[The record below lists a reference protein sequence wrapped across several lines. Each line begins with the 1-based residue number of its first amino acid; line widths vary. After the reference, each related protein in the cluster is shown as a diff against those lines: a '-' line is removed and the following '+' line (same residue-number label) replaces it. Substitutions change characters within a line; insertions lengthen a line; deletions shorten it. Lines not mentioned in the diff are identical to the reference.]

1 MKDIAIYWL
10 AFFNRSFMTKF
21 RLSCCGWRREIK
33 VCWQV
38 LRVNLSFLKFGH
50 LRRCKLYGQ
59 VYLPCEWIK
68 RNGRTCLFAGQV
80 FRSTYFCC
88 WNHVAADFEFFVLS
102 TLEKYHQI
110 PFSGPWSATYD
121 LDWIKLRK
129 TKSDGLCFRRMF
141 YKKSSLYMST
151 SSLSLIPRI
160 HAEFSIIIFDRA
172 ENRPSTLVWETRQR
186 LWSEVFERKSRLFY
200 DHNIFRI
207 KIYSFIASRIEKN
220 TWSIV
225 KITFSCGNYHSFTSF
240 FLLTWVVE
248 QGAHSRTK
256 DHRNGRL
263 FSNSKQTIYVW
274 NLKLQD
280 YRQEH
285 KSYLQGVFQLVTFWF
300 G

>member
-1 MKDIAIYWL
+1 MKDIVIYWL

-88 WNHVAADFEFFVLS
+88 WKHIAADFEFFD
-102 TLEKYHQI
+102 
-110 PFSGPWSATYD
+110 F
-121 LDWIKLRK
+121 
-129 TKSDGLCFRRMF
+129 
-141 YKKSSLYMST
+141 
-151 SSLSLIPRI
+151 
-160 HAEFSIIIFDRA
+160 EFSIIIFDRA

-225 KITFSCGNYHSFTSF
+225 KITFSCGNYHSFTFF

-248 QGAHSRTK
+248 QGPHSRTK
-256 DHRNGRL
+256 DHRKRSP
-263 FSNSKQTIYVW
+263 FFEFQAK
-274 NLKLQD
+274 
-280 YRQEH
+280 
-285 KSYLQGVFQLVTFWF
+285 YLCLELETSGLSRGT
-300 G
+300 